1 MKVILTE
8 NIKNIG
14 QRGEIID
21 VKDGFAR
28 NFLFPQKKARPATEN
43 NIRLIEKEKEKELQ
57 KEEKNKQESLI
68 EKKKIEGQKIDLKVK
83 AEKEKIF
90 GSLSEKEIK
99 KALEEGGIELK
110 LGKIKLS
117 EKIKKL
123 GDYQIEVHWPGDI
136 KTEFTLTVTAE
147 K

>member
-43 NIRLIEKEKEKELQ
+43 NKNKKKKKKKKEKQKEKE
-57 KEEKNKQESLI
+57 NKKESLNK
-68 EKKKIEGQKIDLKVK
+68 KKKIEGQKIDLKVK

-99 KALEEGGIELK
+99 KALEEEGIELK

-123 GDYQIEVHWPGDI
+123 GGYQIEVYWPGDI